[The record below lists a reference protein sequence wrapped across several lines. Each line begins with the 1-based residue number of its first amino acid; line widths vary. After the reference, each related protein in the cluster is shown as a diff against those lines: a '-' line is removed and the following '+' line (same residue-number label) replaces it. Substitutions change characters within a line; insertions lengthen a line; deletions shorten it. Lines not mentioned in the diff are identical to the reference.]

1 MSPRYLKEKQPS
13 KFSEFF
19 SKKILIVLN
28 LLLLLVIAV
37 LLVYPNMAKR
47 SSSELNVTPE
57 TNVNKGVVEELI
69 YEGSNIRIW
78 IVSIGMDTLND
89 SLDMK
94 IKVENQSQKDV
105 SFYIDNS
112 SVNDFMADIAHPN
125 TDVKPGKT
133 GIFELGYYNI
143 GKEYGIYN
151 IDSVENIS
159 GVIHLHTNDWSFLEE
174 INYDFPV
181 N

>member
-13 KFSEFF
+13 KFSEIF

-94 IKVENQSQKDV
+94 IKVEKQAMPFNLMR
-105 SFYIDNS
+105 FLFI
-112 SVNDFMADIAHPN
+112 FPN
-125 TDVKPGKT
+125 LLFLT
-133 GIFELGYYNI
+133 
-143 GKEYGIYN
+143 
-151 IDSVENIS
+151 
-159 GVIHLHTNDWSFLEE
+159 IHGFLLL
-174 INYDFPV
+174 
-181 N
+181 